1 MQFNDDDLEVP
12 FHILQHPLFVAHP
25 FLSRDTY
32 TSSQNIRFLLGTLAL
47 LSSMILSLKTIIRPS
62 ESSDSS

>member
-1 MQFNDDDLEVP
+1 MQFNDGDLEVP

-32 TSSQNIRFLLGTLAL
+32 TSSQNIRSFF
-47 LSSMILSLKTIIRPS
+47 S
-62 ESSDSS
+62 EL